1 MGAGESGIQTVACD
15 AGYEERG
22 SAGGNLSCGDIN
34 ECATNPCGV
43 GSTCTQTLDG
53 TTLTIST
60 YFCTCDAG
68 HVGGGERNACSD
80 VDECANSPCG
90 TGGTCSTPI
99 TNSYTCTCDVGFEGG
114 GDKTVCSA
122 SIVSDSDGDGIPDS
136 VECPIPT
143 ACVDTDSDGVD
154 DKDDLDSDNDGIADS
169 IEKGNPFAGTLTGT
183 GFTAHDFTN
192 DNQNLIVVVDGGT
205 PQTISV
211 VANCNTA
218 ASCATAL
225 NSQITGATVTAVG
238 GVLVITSD
246 TTGLTS
252 TVSITTDG
260 SGVDA
265 LALFT
270 SNPVVATGGEV
281 ADTDGDG
288 IPDYLD
294 PDSDNDS
301 IPDVV
306 ENGDVL
312 DSNNDADGVSIPNY
326 LDIDSD
332 GDGILDANE
341 FVAPGVDATTCC
353 IPMAGKTTS
362 PIDSNNNGVPDFLD
376 AKDSDNDGIPDHI
389 EIGSNPNSPDDTDGD
404 GTPDYQ
410 DLDSDGDGIPDAIE
424 KNTIYPVAPVDTD
437 LDGIPDYKDPDS
449 DGDGIND
456 EVQKGPSVCCLGNG
470 ATPPG
475 EGLPTD
481 TDGDGIPNY
490 MDTDSDNDGILDII
504 ETAPVDVDGNPPD
517 TDGDGIP
524 NYMDTDSDNDGI
536 PDTIEKGNPTAG
548 TLTGVSFTPHDFTS
562 DNQNLI
568 VIVDGEQ
575 PPQTISVVAHCDTLA
590 HCATA
595 LSTQI
600 NGATETGSGV
610 DALAL
615 LGFGSDETPVV
626 KNGNVVVDTDGDGV
640 TDEEAKGPAD
650 CCAPLPGKTGTPID
664 TDGDGIPNYYDP
676 DSDNDGI
683 SDIMENADALALAA
697 RTRRIRR
704 SLRRLPMA
712 VELDS
717 DGDGLP
723 NYLDLDSDGD
733 GILDTVEKGPPT
745 CCFGGDGSGVGD
757 PIDTDNDLT
766 PDYLDLDSDGD
777 TKLDADEGVSDI
789 DSNGIPNWRDPN
801 DQHYIPGGA
810 EYGGDSTVS
819 STDDVMDPNGQ
830 NSNDGTY
837 EVSAVNGTM
846 CWPIHSSVPICWW
859 IWLLLLLLLCC
870 CLFLCLFLCWKS
882 KRPRIFVRLNQAG
895 TNTVGQRHTKNDEKI
910 YTVYVESEHENIP
923 SIMKKICNLDKLSP
937 IIIEELKFTKTK

>member
-15 AGYEERG
+15 AGYEEHG

-43 GSTCTQTLDG
+43 GSTCTQTSDG

-68 HVGGGERNACSD
+68 HVGGGEKNACSD

-99 TNSYTCTCDVGFEGG
+99 ANSYTCTCDVGFDGG

-218 ASCATAL
+218 TSCATAL

-246 TTGLTS
+246 TTGSTS
-252 TVSITTDG
+252 TVAITNDG

-270 SNPVVATGGEV
+270 SNPVVAAGGEV
-281 ADTDGDG
+281 ADTDGDGIPDYIDLDSDDDGVPDKEQKGPDGCCAPLAGKTGTPTDTDSDG

-312 DSNNDADGVSIPNY
+312 DSNDDADGDGIPNY

-404 GTPDYQ
+404 G
-410 DLDSDGDGIPDAIE
+410 IPDAVE
-424 KNTIYPVAPVDTD
+424 KNTIYPVPPVDTD

-475 EGLPTD
+475 EGLPID

-517 TDGDGIP
+517 TDSDGIP

-575 PPQTISVVAHCDTLA
+575 PPQTISVVAHCDTLV
-590 HCATA
+590 HRATA
-595 LSTQI
+595 LSAQI
-600 NGATETGSGV
+600 NGATVTVDGNNLKITSDTTGLTSTISVTETGSGV

-626 KNGNVVVDTDGDGV
+626 KNGNVVVDTDGDGLPDYVDLDSNGDGV

-664 TDGDGIPNYYDP
+664 TDGDGIPDYYDP

-697 RTRRIRR
+697 KTRRLRR

-712 VELDS
+712 V
-717 DGDGLP
+717 
-723 NYLDLDSDGD
+723 DLDSDGD
-733 GILDTVEKGPPT
+733 GISDFVEKGPTT
-745 CCFGGDGSGVGD
+745 CCFGGDQNGVGT
-757 PIDTDNDLT
+757 PVDTDSDAI
-766 PDYLDLDSDGD
+766 PDYLDVDSDGD
-777 TKLDADEGVSDI
+777 TALDADEGVADSDG
-789 DSNGIPNWRDPN
+789 NGIPNWRDP
-801 DQHYIPGGA
+801 
-810 EYGGDSTVS
+810 
-819 STDDVMDPNGQ
+819 
-830 NSNDGTY
+830 
-837 EVSAVNGTM
+837 
-846 CWPIHSSVPICWW
+846 
-859 IWLLLLLLLCC
+859 
-870 CLFLCLFLCWKS
+870 
-882 KRPRIFVRLNQAG
+882 
-895 TNTVGQRHTKNDEKI
+895 
-910 YTVYVESEHENIP
+910 
-923 SIMKKICNLDKLSP
+923 
-937 IIIEELKFTKTK
+937 

>member
-1 MGAGESGIQTVACD
+1 
-15 AGYEERG
+15 
-22 SAGGNLSCGDIN
+22 
-34 ECATNPCGV
+34 
-43 GSTCTQTLDG
+43 
-53 TTLTIST
+53 
-60 YFCTCDAG
+60 
-68 HVGGGERNACSD
+68 
-80 VDECANSPCG
+80 
-90 TGGTCSTPI
+90 
-99 TNSYTCTCDVGFEGG
+99 
-114 GDKTVCSA
+114 
-122 SIVSDSDGDGIPDS
+122 
-136 VECPIPT
+136 
-143 ACVDTDSDGVD
+143 
-154 DKDDLDSDNDGIADS
+154 
-169 IEKGNPFAGTLTGT
+169 
-183 GFTAHDFTN
+183 
-192 DNQNLIVVVDGGT
+192 
-205 PQTISV
+205 
-211 VANCNTA
+211 
-218 ASCATAL
+218 
-225 NSQITGATVTAVG
+225 
-238 GVLVITSD
+238 
-246 TTGLTS
+246 
-252 TVSITTDG
+252 
-260 SGVDA
+260 
-265 LALFT
+265 
-270 SNPVVATGGEV
+270 
-281 ADTDGDG
+281 
-288 IPDYLD
+288 
-294 PDSDNDS
+294 
-301 IPDVV
+301 
-306 ENGDVL
+306 
-312 DSNNDADGVSIPNY
+312 
-326 LDIDSD
+326 
-332 GDGILDANE
+332 
-341 FVAPGVDATTCC
+341 
-353 IPMAGKTTS
+353 
-362 PIDSNNNGVPDFLD
+362 IDSNNNGVPDFLD
-376 AKDSDNDGIPDHI
+376 AKDSDDDGIPDHI

-410 DLDSDGDGIPDAIE
+410 DLDSDGDGIPDVIE
-424 KNTIYPVAPVDTD
+424 KKTIYPVAPVDTD
-437 LDGIPDYKDPDS
+437 LDGIPDYKDQDS
-449 DGDGIND
+449 DGDGIKD
-456 EVQKGPSVCCLGNG
+456 EVQKGPSECCEGNG

-475 EGLPTD
+475 VGLPTD
-481 TDGDGIPNY
+481 TDGDGTPNY

-504 ETAPVDVDGNPPD
+504 ETAPVDADGNPKD
-517 TDGDGIP
+517 TDKDGTP
-524 NYMDTDSDNDGI
+524 NYLDLDSDNDGI
-536 PDTIEKGNPTAG
+536 PDSIEKGNPFAG
-548 TLTGVSFTPHDFTS
+548 SLTGTGFTPHDFTR
-562 DNQNLI
+562 DNQYLI
-568 VIVDGEQ
+568 VVVDGGT
-575 PPQTISVVAHCDTLA
+575 PQTISVVAYCGTLTN
-590 HCATA
+590 CAAA
-595 LSTQI
+595 LSAQI
-600 NGATETGSGV
+600 TGATVSVVGGNLVITSDTTGLTSTISVTETGSGV

-615 LGFGSDETPVV
+615 LGFGSDATPVV
-626 KNGNVVVDTDGDGV
+626 KNGNVVVDTDGDGLPDYVDLDSNGDGV

-745 CCFGGDGSGVGD
+745 CCFGGDSNGVGD

-810 EYGGDSTVS
+810 GYGGDSTVS
-819 STDDVMDPNGQ
+819 STDDDMDPNGQ

-910 YTVYVESEHENIP
+910 YTVYVESEHESIP

-937 IIIEELKFTKTK
+937 IIIEELKFTKTKGLYHGGQVLLCDSEHFLSDYGVEPLNSNTAQGNNKKQKKIRMESAIIDIREMLKENPMSAYAPRTKLSLMSRMKTDDNLNEFDIVSLKSDKNHMQNLLKTVKSGFGGTSHIHLHDDGISSNSLAIEMTSVPKTETQTKKKKTSTKRQTINSKRENMKNIARLDVPTVAMTDSSILAAEKTDGLSFDMIHEGDEGDEGNEGDKASLSRNNSMHQGDGDEGNEGDKEPL